1 VTGEPRARVDAHH
14 HIWWLDRTPWLAGP
28 QVPRIF
34 GDYDGIRRDYPAAE
48 FDADAAAGSV
58 TASVY
63 VQINVAPA
71 DAVHEVQW
79 VADAADDSA
88 LLNAVVSFADLADD
102 RLAGILD
109 RQAESG
115 PLRGVRQQLHWHRDP
130 VYRFA
135 SAPDLMLDPRWQRGL
150 RLLGERGLLFEAQ
163 VFPSQLADLTRAVDA
178 APDVPIVLLH
188 AGMPEDTTPDGWRLW
203 ESGLTELARRPN
215 VHTKLSGLGTF
226 ARRCDVEVYRPVIGR
241 TVEIFGPDR
250 CMFGSNFPIE
260 KLWTSYA
267 HLVEVFDS
275 CVADYSDAERD
286 DILTNVATRL
296 YRPDASTPRR

>member
-1 VTGEPRARVDAHH
+1 MTTKPRSRVDAHH

-34 GDYDGIRRDYPAAE
+34 GDYTDLQRDYLIGE
-48 FDADAAAGSV
+48 FADDAAAGSV

-71 DAVHEVQW
+71 DAAREVAW
-79 VADAADDSA
+79 VADAARGST
-88 LLNAVVSFADLADD
+88 LLGAVVSFADLADD
-102 RLAGILD
+102 RLADVLD
-109 RQAESG
+109 RQAELG
-115 PLRGVRQQLHWHRDP
+115 PVRGVRQQLHWHRDP
-130 VYRFA
+130 AYRFA
-135 SAPDLMLDPRWQRGL
+135 AAPDLMLDPRWQRGL
-150 RLLGERGLLFEAQ
+150 RSLGERGLLFEAQ
-163 VFPSQLADLTRAVDA
+163 VFPSQFADLTRAIDA

-188 AGMPEDTTPDGWRLW
+188 AGMPEDTSPEGWRRW

-226 ARRCDVEVYRPVIGR
+226 ARRCDIDVYRPVIER
-241 TVEIFGPDR
+241 TVAVFGPDR

-260 KLWTSYA
+260 KLWTTYA
-267 HLVEVFDS
+267 HLVEVFDA

-286 DILTNVATRL
+286 DILTGVAARL
-296 YRPDASTPRR
+296 YELGSTNAR